1 MKFPGLTY
9 SPEALAAFAEEHN
22 IILVIIYGSRADG
35 TANETSDWDV
45 AVMPMH
51 KTHPDKI
58 KILVELDK
66 TFEVEIDSCVIDS
79 NSDPLHRWEVFRG
92 GKPLYEDRAG
102 RFDEEFVNAWKV
114 FCDTEKFRRIEKEI
128 IDEF

>member
-1 MKFPGLTY
+1 MILPSLKY
-9 SPEALAAFAEEHN
+9 SQEALEAFVKKHN
-22 IILVIIYGSRADG
+22 IILVIIYGSQADG

-45 AVMPMH
+45 AIMPMH
-51 KTHPDKI
+51 GTHPDKLRLLA
-58 KILVELDK
+58 KFAELFDI
-66 TFEVEIDSCVIDS
+66 EIDSCIVDS

-92 GKPLYEDRAG
+92 GKPLYEDREG

-114 FCDTEKFRRIEKEI
+114 FCDTEKFRRMEREI